1 MTKRSANS
9 RVRPPLPLLVLAGTS
24 AAVAVIPLG
33 YLFVRG
39 FEGGID
45 ALVDSI
51 FRGRVLHL
59 TTNTIVL
66 TILVTVTCLV
76 IGTVVGVI
84 LARFK
89 LPGGRLWL
97 LLAALPLAVPSYIA
111 AYGWL
116 VLVPNFGGLFA
127 SWFVMSAVCIP
138 YVSLPV
144 AAVLQNSATDLE
156 AVARTLGSSP
166 IGAFKAAT
174 WPLIRPAASAGALLA
189 ALYTLSD
196 FGAVSM
202 LRFQTLTWGIKSA
215 YSSIFDRN
223 LAALLAMILVVLA
236 LVVVLFERRM
246 REPVGP
252 MSSKRI
258 ARRIPNNRDAFLA
271 MSVLSVAPVF
281 GVLIPIIGLAHQ
293 LFQAET
299 VRRMEITQLAITLG
313 TTVLL
318 AASGALVAVVLAIP
332 IATLAAKYRGKIVST
347 IESAGY
353 LGNSLPGIV
362 VGLALVFF
370 ALSAVPSLYQ
380 TFALLVFAYAVLYMS
395 KSIGAIRSGLESV
408 PESLVD
414 LARTQGMT
422 PFQTWY
428 RVSFRIAAPSIGV
441 GALLVAIAI
450 IKEIPATLLLRPT
463 GVSTLAV
470 ELWNRTSVLEYGSA
484 APYAALLLL
493 VAAVP
498 AFFLSGVRGTFR
510 EVE

>member
-1 MTKRSANS
+1 M
-9 RVRPPLPLLVLAGTS
+9 RPPLPLLVLAAIS

-33 YLFVRG
+33 YLLVRAFDAGVGAFV
-39 FEGGID
+39 E
-45 ALVDSI
+45 SI
-51 FRGRVLHL
+51 FRGRVLQL

-66 TILVTVTCLV
+66 TVAVTVTCLV
-76 IGTVVGVI
+76 IGTAVGVF
-84 LARFK
+84 LARFQ
-89 LPGGRLWL
+89 LPGGRLWV

-116 VLVPNFGGLFA
+116 VLLPNFEGLYA
-127 SWFVMSAVCIP
+127 SWLVMSAVCIP

-144 AAVLQNSATDLE
+144 AAVLRNSSTDLE
-156 AVARTLGSSP
+156 AVARTLGSSSF
-166 IGAFKAAT
+166 GAFRAAT
-174 WPLIRPAASAGALLA
+174 WPQIRPAASAGALLA

-223 LAALLAMILVVLA
+223 LAALLAMILVILA
-236 LVVVLFERRM
+236 LAVVLFERRM

-252 MSSKRI
+252 ISSKRV
-258 ARRIPNNRDAFLA
+258 ARMKPNARDSFMAVC
-271 MSVLSVAPVF
+271 VLLVAPTF
-281 GVLIPIIGLAHQ
+281 GVVIPLIGLARQ
-293 LFQAET
+293 LLQAET
-299 VRRMEITQLAITLG
+299 VRQIDVAQLAVTLG
-313 TTVLL
+313 TTV
-318 AASGALVAVVLAIP
+318 VLAISGAVVAVILGMP
-332 IATLAAKYRGKIVST
+332 IAMLAAKYRGKLVST

-370 ALSAVPSLYQ
+370 ALAAVPALYQ
-380 TFALLVFAYAVLYMS
+380 TLSLLVFAYAVLYMS
-395 KSIGAIRSGLESV
+395 KSIGATRSGLEAV
-408 PESLVD
+408 PGSLVD
-414 LARTQGMT
+414 LARTQGLS
-422 PFQTWY
+422 PLQTWY

-498 AFFLSGVRGTFR
+498 AFYLSGVRGTFR

>member
-1 MTKRSANS
+1 M
-9 RVRPPLPLLVLAGTS
+9 RPPLPLLVLAATS

-33 YLFVRG
+33 YLLVRAFDAGVDTFV
-39 FEGGID
+39 
-45 ALVDSI
+45 ASI
-51 FRGRVLHL
+51 LRGRVLQL

-66 TILVTVTCLV
+66 TVAVTATCLV
-76 IGTVVGVI
+76 IGTAVGVF
-84 LARFK
+84 LARFQ
-89 LPGGRLWL
+89 LPGGRLWVL
-97 LLAALPLAVPSYIA
+97 VAALPLAVPSYIA

-116 VLVPNFGGLFA
+116 VLTPNFEGLYA
-127 SWFVMSAVCIP
+127 SWLVMSAVCLP

-144 AAVLQNSATDLE
+144 AAVLRNSSTDLE
-156 AVARTLGSSP
+156 AVARTLGSSSL
-166 IGAFKAAT
+166 GAFKAAT
-174 WPLIRPAASAGALLA
+174 WPRIRPAASAGALLA

-215 YSSIFDRN
+215 YGSIFDRN

-236 LVVVLFERRM
+236 LAVVLLERKM
-246 REPVGP
+246 REPVQPG
-252 MSSKRI
+252 SSKRA
-258 ARRIPNNRDAFLA
+258 ARTKPNRRDAWLA
-271 MSVLSVAPVF
+271 VGVLLVAPIV
-281 GVLIPIIGLAHQ
+281 GVVIPLIGLAQQ
-293 LFQAET
+293 LLQAET
-299 VRRMEITQLAITLG
+299 VRQIDVAQLAITLG

-318 AASGALVAVVLAIP
+318 AILGAVVAVILGLP
-332 IATLAAKYRGKIVST
+332 IALLAAKYRSKLVST

-370 ALSAVPSLYQ
+370 ALAAVPNLYQ

-395 KSIGAIRSGLESV
+395 KSIGATRSGLEAV
-408 PESLVD
+408 PGSLVD
-414 LARTQGMT
+414 LARTQGLS
-422 PFQTWY
+422 PLQTWY